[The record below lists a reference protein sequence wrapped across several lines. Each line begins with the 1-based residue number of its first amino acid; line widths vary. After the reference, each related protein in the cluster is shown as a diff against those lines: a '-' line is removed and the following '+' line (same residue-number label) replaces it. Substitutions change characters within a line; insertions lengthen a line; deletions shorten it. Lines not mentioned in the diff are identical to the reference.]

1 MTIFLLGDSRTGTTS
16 IHQWFLDHGIRSIH
30 YFVREAGLTEPLHRH
45 RKANWPRLR
54 TFIRESGF
62 EAFTDYPTRAF
73 FREIVHEFP
82 AAHFILSVR
91 KDISTWRTSMLHGLK
106 GNEAHIEFLTAFY
119 VAWNEEIRALCA
131 ETGAR
136 FIEICIDDDDGQNG
150 QKLATFVGI
159 PVGQPLKRL
168 HGTPSAAQP

>member
-45 RKANWPRLR
+45 RKANWPSLR

-106 GNEAHIEFLTAFY
+106 GNEAHIE
-119 VAWNEEIRALCA
+119 
-131 ETGAR
+131 
-136 FIEICIDDDDGQNG
+136 ICIDDDDGQNG

-168 HGTPSAAQP
+168 HGTPAAAHP